1 MRKLFRKIRQ
11 KRFNY
16 KSLIDVLIYK
26 DNLLNNLNEF
36 KKLNSNVDIAP
47 VLKSNAYG
55 HGLIE
60 IAKIL
65 DPIRN
70 KTQTQVSA
78 ISNGASPQNIPFLI
92 VDSYYEAMILRNE
105 EIKSKI
111 LIIGYSLEENI
122 LNSKLKNVAFTIG
135 SLEQL
140 ENLSKNLK
148 TKTKFHIKFDTGMHR
163 NGFLIS
169 EIEMAIEIIKS
180 NQNIFIEGICSHF
193 ADADG
198 DDSGYTID
206 QIEKWNEIVKIWKE
220 NFSETIYYH
229 ISATAGSMFS
239 GSINANAMRLGIGLY
254 GINVSL
260 DDRLNLKPV
269 LEMKSVIS
277 SIKEIKKGNKVGYN
291 TTFTAEKDMKIA
303 NIPVGYYEGVDRR
316 LSNNGFLK
324 IKNKFCP
331 IIGIVSMN
339 ITTIDVTDTE
349 QVKIGDEVVIISSNS
364 NDENSVTKI
373 AKKCNTIPY
382 EILVH
387 IPERLKRIVAD

>member
-16 KSLIDVLIYK
+16 KSLVDVLIYK
-26 DNLLNNLNEF
+26 DNLLQNLNEF
-36 KKLNSNVDIAP
+36 KKLDSAIDVAP

-65 DPIRN
+65 D
-70 KTQTQVSA
+70 KQSA
-78 ISNGASPQNIPFLI
+78 PFLV

-105 EIKSKI
+105 GIKSKI
-111 LIIGYSLEENI
+111 LIIGYSLDENI
-122 LNSKLKNVAFTIG
+122 LNNKLKDTAFTIG

-140 ENLSKNLK
+140 KSISSELRE
-148 TKTKFHIKFDTGMHR
+148 KTKFHIKIDTGMHR
-163 NGFLIS
+163 NGLLLS
-169 EIEMAIEIIKS
+169 EVEQAVKIIKE
-180 NQNIFIEGICSHF
+180 NKNIFVEGICSHL

-198 DDSGYTID
+198 DDSVYTMD
-206 QIEKWNEIVKIWKE
+206 QIKKWNEIVENWKN

-229 ISATAGSMFS
+229 ISATAGSLFS
-239 GSINANAMRLGIGLY
+239 GSINANIMRLGIGLY

-260 DDRLNLKPV
+260 NDKLNLKPV

-277 SIKEIKKGNKVGYN
+277 SIKEIKKGYKVGYN
-291 TTFTAEKDMKIA
+291 TTFIAEKDMKIA
-303 NIPVGYYEGVDRR
+303 TVSVGYYEGVDRR

-324 IKNKFCP
+324 IQNKFCP

-339 ITTIDVTDTE
+339 ITIIDITNIE
-349 QVKIGDEVVIISSNS
+349 QAKVGDEVIVISPNLE
-364 NDENSVTKI
+364 DENSVTEV
-373 AKKCNTIPY
+373 AQKCKTIPY

-387 IPERLKRIVAD
+387 IPERLKRVVADSPH

>member
-26 DNLLNNLNEF
+26 DNLLHNLNEF
-36 KKLNSNVDIAP
+36 KKLNSAIDVAP

-55 HGLIE
+55 HGLVE

-65 DPIRN
+65 D
-70 KTQTQVSA
+70 S
-78 ISNGASPQNIPFLI
+78 QNVPFLA

-105 EIKSKI
+105 GVKSKI

-122 LNSKLKNVAFTIG
+122 LNNKLKDVAFTIG

-140 ENLSKNLK
+140 KNLSKNLK
-148 TKTKFHIKFDTGMHR
+148 TPAFVKISARHGVKFHIKFDTGMHR
-163 NGFLIS
+163 NGLLIS
-169 EIEMAIEIIKS
+169 EVEEAIKIIK
-180 NQNIFIEGICSHF
+180 NNKNIFVEGVCSHL

-198 DDSGYTID
+198 DDSDYTMD
-206 QIEKWNEIVKIWKE
+206 QINKWNEIVEIWKK

-229 ISATAGSMFS
+229 ISATAGSVFS
-239 GSINANAMRLGIGLY
+239 GSINANVMRLGIGLY

-269 LEMKSVIS
+269 LEMKSIVS
-277 SIKEIKKGNKVGYN
+277 SIKEIKKGEKIGYN
-291 TTFTAEKDMKIA
+291 LTFTAEKEMKIA
-303 NIPVGYYEGVDRR
+303 TVPVGYYEGVDRR

-324 IKNKFCP
+324 IGNVFCS
-331 IIGIVSMN
+331 ILGSVSMN
-339 ITTIDVTDTE
+339 ITIIDISNIKDI
-349 QVKIGDEVVIISSNS
+349 KINNEVVIISSNS
-364 NDENSVTKI
+364 RDENSVVKI
-373 AKKCNTIPY
+373 AQKCATIPY

-387 IPERLKRIVAD
+387 IPERLKRTIL